1 MKRKNYK
8 AVTALMIGTFLTA
21 GTIAA
26 CASQSEAAPTQAI
39 TSSQELM
46 ASGAKSASV
55 PVETTARTTDGGSAS
70 KAAPAP
76 ASAADI
82 PSQPASAADISSQPA
97 SAADISSQPAS
108 AKDIGEAAA
117 KQIALE
123 HAGVAEADAS
133 HLWVSRDYDD
143 GRLEY
148 EVEFFS
154 GSKEYDYDIDAA
166 DGSILSFDS
175 ETEFAGKKTADPA
188 ASPQTAAPSPQTA
201 GSSSGQAGSEGI
213 SLEQAKKIALA
224 KVPGANDSHIRI
236 EKDRD
241 DGQLLY
247 EGKIVYSGVEYE
259 FEISAADGSV
269 LDWEI
274 DD

>member
-76 ASAADI
+76 ASAANI
-82 PSQPASAADISSQPA
+82 P
-97 SAADISSQPAS
+97 SQPAS

-175 ETEFAGKKTADPA
+175 ETEFAGKKTA
-188 ASPQTAAPSPQTA
+188 
-201 GSSSGQAGSEGI
+201 GSEGI

-224 KVPGANDSHIRI
+224 KVPGADDSHIRI

>member
-8 AVTALMIGTFLTA
+8 AITALMIGTFLTA

-70 KAAPAP
+70 KAAPAPASAADIPSQPASAADISSQP

-175 ETEFAGKKTADPA
+175 ETEFAGKKTA
-188 ASPQTAAPSPQTA
+188 
-201 GSSSGQAGSEGI
+201 GSEGI

>member
-1 MKRKNYK
+1 
-8 AVTALMIGTFLTA
+8 
-21 GTIAA
+21 
-26 CASQSEAAPTQAI
+26 
-39 TSSQELM
+39 M

-82 PSQPASAADISSQPA
+82 PSQPA

-175 ETEFAGKKTADPA
+175 ETEFAGKKTA
-188 ASPQTAAPSPQTA
+188 
-201 GSSSGQAGSEGI
+201 GSEGI

>member
-76 ASAADI
+76 AYAADI
-82 PSQPASAADISSQPA
+82 P
-97 SAADISSQPAS
+97 SQPAS

-175 ETEFAGKKTADPA
+175 ETEFAGKKTA
-188 ASPQTAAPSPQTA
+188 
-201 GSSSGQAGSEGI
+201 GSEGI

>member
-82 PSQPASAADISSQPA
+82 PSQPASA
-97 SAADISSQPAS
+97 
-108 AKDIGEAAA
+108 KDIGEAAA

-123 HAGVAEADAS
+123 HAGIAEADAS
-133 HLWVSRDYDD
+133 YLWVSRDYDD

-175 ETEFAGKKTADPA
+175 ETEFAGKKTA
-188 ASPQTAAPSPQTA
+188 
-201 GSSSGQAGSEGI
+201 GSEGI

-224 KVPGANDSHIRI
+224 KVPGADDSHIRI

>member
-8 AVTALMIGTFLTA
+8 AITALMIGTFLTA

-82 PSQPASAADISSQPA
+82 P
-97 SAADISSQPAS
+97 SQPAS

-175 ETEFAGKKTADPA
+175 ETEFAGKKTA
-188 ASPQTAAPSPQTA
+188 
-201 GSSSGQAGSEGI
+201 GSEGI

>member
-70 KAAPAP
+70 KAVPAP

-82 PSQPASAADISSQPA
+82 PSQPA

-123 HAGVAEADAS
+123 HAGIAEADAS
-133 HLWVSRDYDD
+133 YLWVSRDYDD

-175 ETEFAGKKTADPA
+175 ETEFAGKKT
-188 ASPQTAAPSPQTA
+188 
-201 GSSSGQAGSEGI
+201 AGSEGI

>member
-70 KAAPAP
+70 KAAPA
-76 ASAADI
+76 
-82 PSQPASAADISSQPA
+82 PA

-175 ETEFAGKKTADPA
+175 ETEFAGKKTA
-188 ASPQTAAPSPQTA
+188 
-201 GSSSGQAGSEGI
+201 GSEGI

-224 KVPGANDSHIRI
+224 KVPGADDSHIRI

-259 FEISAADGSV
+259 FEISAVDGSV

>member
-76 ASAADI
+76 ASAAN
-82 PSQPASAADISSQPA
+82 ISSQPA
-97 SAADISSQPAS
+97 SAADTSSQPAS

-133 HLWVSRDYDD
+133 HLWVSRDYDN

-175 ETEFAGKKTADPA
+175 ETEFAGKKTAE
-188 ASPQTAAPSPQTA
+188 
-201 GSSSGQAGSEGI
+201 SEGI

-224 KVPGANDSHIRI
+224 KVPGADDSHIRI

>member
-82 PSQPASAADISSQPA
+82 P
-97 SAADISSQPAS
+97 SQPAS

>member
-76 ASAADI
+76 ASAANI
-82 PSQPASAADISSQPA
+82 P
-97 SAADISSQPAS
+97 SQPAS

-175 ETEFAGKKTADPA
+175 ETEFAGKKTAE
-188 ASPQTAAPSPQTA
+188 
-201 GSSSGQAGSEGI
+201 SEGI

-224 KVPGANDSHIRI
+224 KVPGADDSHIRI

-269 LDWEI
+269 LD
-274 DD
+274 

>member
-70 KAAPAP
+70 KAVPAP

-82 PSQPASAADISSQPA
+82 PSQPA

-123 HAGVAEADAS
+123 HAGIAEADAS
-133 HLWVSRDYDD
+133 YLWVSRDYDD

>member
-82 PSQPASAADISSQPA
+82 PSQPASA
-97 SAADISSQPAS
+97 
-108 AKDIGEAAA
+108 KDIGEAAA

-175 ETEFAGKKTADPA
+175 ETEFAGKKTA
-188 ASPQTAAPSPQTA
+188 
-201 GSSSGQAGSEGI
+201 GSEGI

>member
-97 SAADISSQPAS
+97 SA
-108 AKDIGEAAA
+108 KDIGEAAA

-123 HAGVAEADAS
+123 HAGIAEADAS

-175 ETEFAGKKTADPA
+175 ETEFAGKKTAE
-188 ASPQTAAPSPQTA
+188 
-201 GSSSGQAGSEGI
+201 SEGI

-224 KVPGANDSHIRI
+224 KVPGADDSHIRI

>member
-8 AVTALMIGTFLTA
+8 AITALMIGTFLTA

-82 PSQPASAADISSQPA
+82 P
-97 SAADISSQPAS
+97 SQPAS

>member
-70 KAAPAP
+70 KAAPA
-76 ASAADI
+76 
-82 PSQPASAADISSQPA
+82 PA

-175 ETEFAGKKTADPA
+175 ETEFAGKKTA
-188 ASPQTAAPSPQTA
+188 
-201 GSSSGQAGSEGI
+201 GSEGI

>member
-123 HAGVAEADAS
+123 HAGIAEADAS
-133 HLWVSRDYDD
+133 YLWVSRDYDD
-143 GRLEY
+143 GRLKY

-175 ETEFAGKKTADPA
+175 ETEFAGKKTA
-188 ASPQTAAPSPQTA
+188 
-201 GSSSGQAGSEGI
+201 GSEGI

-224 KVPGANDSHIRI
+224 KVPGADDSHIRI

>member
-8 AVTALMIGTFLTA
+8 AITALMIGTFLTA

-82 PSQPASAADISSQPA
+82 P
-97 SAADISSQPAS
+97 SQPAS

-175 ETEFAGKKTADPA
+175 ETEFAGKKTA
-188 ASPQTAAPSPQTA
+188 
-201 GSSSGQAGSEGI
+201 GSEGI
-213 SLEQAKKIALA
+213 SLEQAKKIVLA
-224 KVPGANDSHIRI
+224 KVPGADDSHIRI

>member
-8 AVTALMIGTFLTA
+8 AITALMIGTFLTA

-97 SAADISSQPAS
+97 SA
-108 AKDIGEAAA
+108 KDIGEAAA

-123 HAGVAEADAS
+123 HAGIAEADAS

-175 ETEFAGKKTADPA
+175 ETEFAGKKTA
-188 ASPQTAAPSPQTA
+188 
-201 GSSSGQAGSEGI
+201 GSEGI

-224 KVPGANDSHIRI
+224 KVPGADDSHIRI

>member
-97 SAADISSQPAS
+97 SAADISSQPTS

-175 ETEFAGKKTADPA
+175 ETEFAGKKTA
-188 ASPQTAAPSPQTA
+188 
-201 GSSSGQAGSEGI
+201 GSEGI

-224 KVPGANDSHIRI
+224 KVPGADDSHIRI

>member
-55 PVETTARTTDGGSAS
+55 PVETTARTTDGGIAS

-76 ASAADI
+76 ASAANI
-82 PSQPASAADISSQPA
+82 P
-97 SAADISSQPAS
+97 SQPAS

-175 ETEFAGKKTADPA
+175 ETEFAGKKTAE
-188 ASPQTAAPSPQTA
+188 
-201 GSSSGQAGSEGI
+201 SEGI

>member
-97 SAADISSQPAS
+97 SA
-108 AKDIGEAAA
+108 KDIGEAAA

-123 HAGVAEADAS
+123 HAGIAEADAS
-133 HLWVSRDYDD
+133 YLWVSRDYDD

-166 DGSILSFDS
+166 DSSILSFDS
-175 ETEFAGKKTADPA
+175 ETEFAGKKT
-188 ASPQTAAPSPQTA
+188 
-201 GSSSGQAGSEGI
+201 AGSEGI

-224 KVPGANDSHIRI
+224 KVPGADDSHIRI

>member
-76 ASAADI
+76 ASAANI
-82 PSQPASAADISSQPA
+82 P
-97 SAADISSQPAS
+97 SQPAS

-175 ETEFAGKKTADPA
+175 ETEFAGKKTA
-188 ASPQTAAPSPQTA
+188 
-201 GSSSGQAGSEGI
+201 GSEGI

>member
-1 MKRKNYK
+1 MLFMKRKNYK

-82 PSQPASAADISSQPA
+82 PSQPASA
-97 SAADISSQPAS
+97 
-108 AKDIGEAAA
+108 KDIGEAAA

-175 ETEFAGKKTADPA
+175 ETEFAGKKTA
-188 ASPQTAAPSPQTA
+188 
-201 GSSSGQAGSEGI
+201 GSEGI

-224 KVPGANDSHIRI
+224 KVPGADDSHIRI

>member
-82 PSQPASAADISSQPA
+82 PSQPASA
-97 SAADISSQPAS
+97 
-108 AKDIGEAAA
+108 KDIGEAAA

-175 ETEFAGKKTADPA
+175 ETEFAGKKTAE
-188 ASPQTAAPSPQTA
+188 
-201 GSSSGQAGSEGI
+201 SEGI

-224 KVPGANDSHIRI
+224 KVPGADDSHIRI
-236 EKDRD
+236 EKGRD

>member
-82 PSQPASAADISSQPA
+82 PSQPASA
-97 SAADISSQPAS
+97 
-108 AKDIGEAAA
+108 KDIGEAAA

-175 ETEFAGKKTADPA
+175 ETEFAGKKTA
-188 ASPQTAAPSPQTA
+188 
-201 GSSSGQAGSEGI
+201 GSEGI

-224 KVPGANDSHIRI
+224 KVPGADDSHIRI

>member
-8 AVTALMIGTFLTA
+8 AITALMIGTFLTA

-82 PSQPASAADISSQPA
+82 PSQPA

-175 ETEFAGKKTADPA
+175 ETEFAGKKA
-188 ASPQTAAPSPQTA
+188 
-201 GSSSGQAGSEGI
+201 AGSEGI

>member
-175 ETEFAGKKTADPA
+175 ETEFAGKKTA
-188 ASPQTAAPSPQTA
+188 
-201 GSSSGQAGSEGI
+201 GSEGI

-224 KVPGANDSHIRI
+224 KVPGADDSHIRI

>member
-82 PSQPASAADISSQPA
+82 PSQPASA
-97 SAADISSQPAS
+97 
-108 AKDIGEAAA
+108 KDIGEAAA

-148 EVEFFS
+148 EGEFFS

-175 ETEFAGKKTADPA
+175 ETEFAGKKTA
-188 ASPQTAAPSPQTA
+188 
-201 GSSSGQAGSEGI
+201 GSEGI

-224 KVPGANDSHIRI
+224 KVPGADDSHIRI

>member
-8 AVTALMIGTFLTA
+8 AATALMIGTFLTA

-175 ETEFAGKKTADPA
+175 ETEFAGKKTA
-188 ASPQTAAPSPQTA
+188 
-201 GSSSGQAGSEGI
+201 GSEGI

>member
-76 ASAADI
+76 ASAAN
-82 PSQPASAADISSQPA
+82 ISSQPA

-175 ETEFAGKKTADPA
+175 ETEFAGKKTA
-188 ASPQTAAPSPQTA
+188 
-201 GSSSGQAGSEGI
+201 GSEGI
-213 SLEQAKKIALA
+213 SLEQAKKIVLA
-224 KVPGANDSHIRI
+224 KVPGADDSHIRI

>member
-70 KAAPAP
+70 NAAPAP

-82 PSQPASAADISSQPA
+82 P
-97 SAADISSQPAS
+97 SQPAS

-175 ETEFAGKKTADPA
+175 ETEFAGKKTA
-188 ASPQTAAPSPQTA
+188 
-201 GSSSGQAGSEGI
+201 GSEGI

-224 KVPGANDSHIRI
+224 KVPGADDSHIRI

>member
-97 SAADISSQPAS
+97 SA
-108 AKDIGEAAA
+108 KDIGEAAA

-133 HLWVSRDYDD
+133 YLWVSRDYDD

-175 ETEFAGKKTADPA
+175 ETEFAGKKTA
-188 ASPQTAAPSPQTA
+188 
-201 GSSSGQAGSEGI
+201 GSEGI

-224 KVPGANDSHIRI
+224 KVPGADDSHIRI

>member
-8 AVTALMIGTFLTA
+8 AVTTLMIGTLLTV

-26 CASQSEAAPTQAI
+26 CGSQSEAAPTQAI

-55 PVETTARTTDGGSAS
+55 PVETTPQTAAGNTGAS

-76 ASAADI
+76 ASTAGT
-82 PSQPASAADISSQPA
+82 ASRTTA
-97 SAADISSQPAS
+97 S
-108 AKDIGEAAA
+108 KDIGEAAA
-117 KQIALE
+117 KQIALS
-123 HAGVAEADAS
+123 HAGIAETDAS
-133 HLWVSRDYDD
+133 HLWVNRDYDD

-166 DGSILSFDS
+166 DGTILSFDS
-175 ETEFAGKKTADPA
+175 ETEFAGKKTDN
-188 ASPQTAAPSPQTA
+188 TA
-201 GSSSGQAGSEGI
+201 SGQAASSTAQAAGEGI
-213 SLEQAKKIALA
+213 SIEQAKKIALA
-224 KVPGANDSHIRI
+224 KVPGADDSHIRI

-241 DGQLLY
+241 DGQILY
-247 EGKIVYSGVEYE
+247 DGKIVYGGVEYE

>member
-76 ASAADI
+76 ASAANI
-82 PSQPASAADISSQPA
+82 P
-97 SAADISSQPAS
+97 SQPAS

-175 ETEFAGKKTADPA
+175 ETEFAGKKTAE
-188 ASPQTAAPSPQTA
+188 
-201 GSSSGQAGSEGI
+201 SEGI

-224 KVPGANDSHIRI
+224 KVPGADDSHIRI

>member
-70 KAAPAP
+70 KAAPA
-76 ASAADI
+76 
-82 PSQPASAADISSQPA
+82 PA

-175 ETEFAGKKTADPA
+175 ETEFAGKKTAE
-188 ASPQTAAPSPQTA
+188 
-201 GSSSGQAGSEGI
+201 SEGI

>member
-8 AVTALMIGTFLTA
+8 AATALMIGTFLTA

-82 PSQPASAADISSQPA
+82 PSQPASA
-97 SAADISSQPAS
+97 
-108 AKDIGEAAA
+108 KDIGEAAA

-123 HAGVAEADAS
+123 HAGIAEADAS

-175 ETEFAGKKTADPA
+175 ETEFAGKKTA
-188 ASPQTAAPSPQTA
+188 
-201 GSSSGQAGSEGI
+201 GSEGI

-224 KVPGANDSHIRI
+224 KVPGADDSHIRI